1 MKRSLH
7 TLLWGIP
14 LLFSLWACDLT
25 GGEGPVPV
33 PDEYERVVI
42 LYSAGYNTISDYLQ
56 GDIRE
61 LLDSPSAYLPV
72 RGGKKAFLV
81 VTHQTGRAYDFT
93 NPTSPYLLRI
103 SRNYDGS
110 ARCDTLLT
118 LEKGTRVIDVP
129 VCRSL
134 LEYIGEHF
142 PSRHYGMIFSSH
154 GTGWLPK
161 GYYGSEKSDDAVI
174 WAAPRP
180 SGTMSAPAELV
191 PEGAVPYTLP
201 DPDDIPVKSLGNE
214 VEQDARG
221 KSWAYEMDLPEFVQ
235 ACPLHFDYLL
245 MDACLMGGI
254 ETAYEFRN
262 IADYIGFS
270 AAEIPAEGFY
280 YSGIPRH
287 LLYDTPADPMSVCS
301 DYYIKAL
308 SRSGS
313 QRTAVVSFIDC
324 SKLEA
329 LAQVCRTI
337 FEKYRT
343 GLNTINPG
351 KVQGFFRHNQ
361 HFFYDLQDIVINAG
375 ASGEDLAAFQ
385 TALSDCVLYLAF
397 TERAMSSI
405 VVDRFCGFS
414 MYLPCHGNAKL
425 NDFYKGLAWNKATA
439 LVK

>member
-1 MKRSLH
+1 MKRSL
-7 TLLWGIP
+7 LIGFFFAS
-14 LLFSLWACDLT
+14 LLFAATGCDLNS
-25 GGEGPVPV
+25 GDGPDPV

-61 LLDSPSAYLPV
+61 LLSSPSAYLPI

-161 GYYGSEKSDDAVI
+161 GYYGTEKDDDNVI
-174 WAAPRP
+174 WYSPRP
-180 SGTMSAPAELV
+180 SGQVSANPSDT
-191 PEGAVPYTLP
+191 PTGAVPYTLP

-221 KSWAYEMDLPEFVQ
+221 RTWAYEMDLPEFVQ

-245 MDACLMGGI
+245 LDACLMGGI
-254 ETAYEFRN
+254 ETAYEFRGV
-262 IADYIGFS
+262 ADYIGFS

-280 YSGIPRH
+280 YTAIPQH

-301 DYYIKAL
+301 DFYDKAL
-308 SRSGS
+308 TRSGS

-337 FEKYRT
+337 FEKYRE
-343 GLNTINPG
+343 GLNTIDPTH
-351 KVQGFFRHNQ
+351 VQGFFRHKQ

-375 ASGEDLAAFQ
+375 ANGEDLAAFQ
-385 TALSDCVLYLAF
+385 TALADCVRYLAY
-397 TERAMSSI
+397 TERAMNTI
-405 VVDRFCGFS
+405 VINRFCGFS

-425 NDFYKGLAWNKATA
+425 DEFYKGLAWNRTTA

>member
-1 MKRSLH
+1 MKRSLVIGV
-7 TLLWGIP
+7 LCAA
-14 LLFSLWACDLT
+14 LLFAATGCDLNS
-25 GGEGPVPV
+25 GEGPDPA
-33 PDEYERVVI
+33 PAEYERVLI
-42 LYSAGYNTISDYLQ
+42 LYSAGYNTISDYLK

-61 LLDSPSAYLPV
+61 LLDSPSAYLPI

-81 VTHQTGRAYDFT
+81 VSHQTGRSYDFT

-103 SRNYDGS
+103 SRDYDGS

-118 LEKGTRVIDVP
+118 LEKGTRVVDVP

-161 GYYGSEKSDDAVI
+161 GYYGTEKDDESVI

-180 SGTMSAPAELV
+180 SGQGAAIPADI

-221 KSWAYEMDLPEFVQ
+221 KTWSYEMDLPEFVQ
-235 ACPLHFDYLL
+235 ACPLHLDYLL

-254 ETAYEFRN
+254 ETAYEFRG

-270 AAEIPAEGFY
+270 PAEIPAEGFY
-280 YSGIPRH
+280 YTGIPQF
-287 LLYDTPADPMSVCS
+287 LLYETPANPLGVCM
-301 DYYIKAL
+301 DFYLKAL
-308 SRSGS
+308 PRSGS
-313 QRTAVVSFIDC
+313 QRTAVISYIDC

-329 LAQVCRTI
+329 FAEVCRTI
-337 FEKYRT
+337 FEKYREGFSQIDPT
-343 GLNTINPG
+343 
-351 KVQGFFRHNQ
+351 KVQGFFRHKQ
-361 HFFYDLQDIVINAG
+361 HYFYDMLDIVEKAG
-375 ASGEDLAAFQ
+375 VSGEDLDAFKA
-385 TALSDCVLYLAF
+385 ALSDCILYRAF
-397 TERAMSSI
+397 TEKVMGSVR
-405 VVDRFCGFS
+405 VDRFCGFS
-414 MYLPCHGNAKL
+414 MYLPCHGKPVL
-425 NDFYKGLAWNKATA
+425 DDFYKGLAWNKATA